1 MALAPVVLTP
11 LVTWFVLGALV
22 IAIGLTAVAVMKHQD
37 EKQHRMSRKWLY
49 ENRRRDED
57 MS

>member
-1 MALAPVVLTP
+1 MIALGPVILTP

-37 EKQHRMSRKWLY
+37 EKQHRMSKEWI
-49 ENRRRDED
+49 ERRRQER
-57 MS
+57 